1 MDTFMNLFN
10 ASASPGA
17 PLPLAGIKVVEIAQN
32 LAGPYACEILATL
45 GADVVKIERPEGGDD
60 ARGWG
65 PPFWGDTATSFHTM
79 NRNKRGITLDL
90 KNPQGIEWLKGF
102 LADADVLVQNLRPGT
117 MEELGLDAATVRAI
131 NPRLVYCSLWAYG
144 HTGPMKLHPGYEP
157 MMQAF
162 SGLFSV
168 NGPEDGPTSRL
179 GVQVLDLGTGLWTA
193 LGCIAALLRR
203 EKTGLG
209 GEVDTSLFETAL
221 GWLNV
226 HMAGFSV
233 THTQPERHRSGNA
246 KVVVFQAFDTLDG
259 EIVIAAA
266 NDRLFGKLVKELGY
280 PQWATD
286 ARFATNALRVQH
298 KAEIILMLE
307 QVLRTATTET
317 WLGRL
322 EAIGVPCA
330 PIHDLQEVTEQP
342 QTQAIGMLQQVPGTD
357 LTVVGLPVSFE
368 GIRPAVRHRAPALG
382 EHNEAVGVPPAVSA
396 SSKGVS

>member
-1 MDTFMNLFN
+1 MTATPTDT
-10 ASASPGA
+10 APTRS
-17 PLPLAGIKVVEIAQN
+17 PLPLSGVKVVEIAQN

-45 GADVVKIERPEGGDD
+45 GAEVIKIERPEGGDD

-90 KNPQGIEWLKGF
+90 KNPEGIAWLKT
-102 LADADVLVQNLRPGT
+102 LLRDADVLVQNLRPGT
-117 MEELGLDAATVRAI
+117 LDELGLGAATVRAI

-193 LGCIAALLRR
+193 LGCISALLRR
-203 EKTGLG
+203 ERTGLG

-226 HMAGFSV
+226 HLAGFSV
-233 THTQPERHRSGNA
+233 TRTQPERHRSGNA

-259 EIVIAAA
+259 EVVIAAA
-266 NDRLFGKLVKELGY
+266 NDRLFAKLARELGF
-280 PQWATD
+280 PQWGTD
-286 ARFATNALRVQH
+286 PRFATNALRVQH
-298 KAEIILMLE
+298 KAEIIPALQ
-307 QVLRTATTET
+307 QVLRTASTEH
-317 WLGRL
+317 WLQRL

-330 PIHDLQEVTEQP
+330 PIHDLHQVIEQP
-342 QTQAIGMLQQVPGTD
+342 QTQAIGMLQAVPGTD
-357 LTVVGLPVSFE
+357 LKVVGLPVSFD
-368 GIRPAVRHRAPALG
+368 GVRPGVRHAAPGLG
-382 EHNEAVGVPPAVSA
+382 EHNRELGVPPGISTSSDKGSA
-396 SSKGVS
+396 A